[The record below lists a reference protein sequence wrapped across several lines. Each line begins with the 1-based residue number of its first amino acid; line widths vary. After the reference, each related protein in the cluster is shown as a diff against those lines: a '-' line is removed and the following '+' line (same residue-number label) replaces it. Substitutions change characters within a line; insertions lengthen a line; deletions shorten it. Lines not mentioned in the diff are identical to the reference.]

1 MKSEKEVYL
10 KTKSEESF
18 ASNEPKKHPVNTD
31 LLPEHAE
38 LLESSALVKLPD
50 PKAESVQSNI
60 LTLSLVKQDT
70 RKPESTLETSVNQ
83 DMGIGGFHT
92 SFENLNSTAITLITS
107 NSEGIQQPLET
118 QVVLEI
124 ITNYL
129 ANPHFTNDSV
139 EIKSAQKN
147 AFIFSTITPTV
158 KN

>member
-1 MKSEKEVYL
+1 METL
-10 KTKSEESF
+10 
-18 ASNEPKKHPVNTD
+18 VN
-31 LLPEHAE
+31 H
-38 LLESSALVKLPD
+38 
-50 PKAESVQSNI
+50 
-60 LTLSLVKQDT
+60 
-70 RKPESTLETSVNQ
+70 
-83 DMGIGGFHT
+83 DMDIGGLHT
-92 SFENLNSTAITLITS
+92 FFENLNSTAITLITS

-147 AFIFSTITPTV
+147 AFIVSTITPTV